1 MRSIEQPL
9 IHQIT
14 DHDHGT
20 GDGERQSKQ
29 DTSSERPSPQVSQQ
43 QTESGDQDLLDGEEI
58 TAEARGERTDSD
70 TGQHIP
76 HHGWQLQAASKKPT
90 YESRQ
95 ECHSNIDQNRKF
107 MLHLF
112 PPSLAELDP
121 G

>member
-43 QTESGDQDLLDGEEI
+43 QTESGDQDHLD
-58 TAEARGERTDSD
+58 ER
-70 TGQHIP
+70 P
-76 HHGWQLQAASKKPT
+76 
-90 YESRQ
+90 
-95 ECHSNIDQNRKF
+95 
-107 MLHLF
+107 
-112 PPSLAELDP
+112 
-121 G
+121 